1 MDMKIVFK
9 GQADLKAVLEE
20 YDAEDIFNLDEA
32 ALFFRLLPDRTVM
45 LHPDEKGIK
54 KSKVSFF
61 GRRHV
66 GRF

>member
-1 MDMKIVFK
+1 MFK